1 MKRTDKAIFME
12 QDEFKNLAKTF
23 SKEQRE
29 KALQLY
35 DQCHSVTKVIRTLGY
50 PKTRQGMYLWIKQ
63 RNESPKEKSPRR
75 RINN

>member
-29 KALQLY
+29 TFEKYKQEHKDEKLAEISLY
-35 DQCHSVTKVIRTLGY
+35 ECNRMLMAK
-50 PKTRQGMYLWIKQ
+50 
-63 RNESPKEKSPRR
+63 
-75 RINN
+75 